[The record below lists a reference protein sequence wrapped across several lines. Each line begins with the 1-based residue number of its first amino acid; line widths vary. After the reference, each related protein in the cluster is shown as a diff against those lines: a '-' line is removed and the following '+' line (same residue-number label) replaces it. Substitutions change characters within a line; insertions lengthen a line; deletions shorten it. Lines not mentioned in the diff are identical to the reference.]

1 MKKSKGKSTRPDARA
16 WWGKNRLSC
25 IILAAAVV
33 VFIIVRALA
42 ATHEQPQS
50 RGEDYAEYETAVI
63 TDILSD
69 STEQDPVS
77 DNGYRGEQLLLAE
90 IRTGQYKGETMQVS
104 NYVGPLYG
112 QALKEGQR
120 AVVLISTYSDGNHTA
135 TVYEYD
141 RAVGLAVIVGLFLLA
156 TVAVGGKV
164 GAKSLVALAIT
175 LVCLFF
181 IMIPLLMKGAP
192 TLLTVF
198 LVCAYITVVTMVILG
213 GVTSKTICAALGT
226 IAGTALA
233 LLFGL
238 QVIIDLF
245 NLLPVNFLG
254 SLGQVSAGITLAF
267 AIFPAVT
274 VALQFGAA
282 KGIITAVVTLLVRQI
297 VETYGKIALDAEH
310 TISLNKDG
318 MALLAGMIIMLVFA
332 AMDKEGNDQNSNE
345 MLTQI
350 FADKVAR
357 IRKYMPVLAL
367 MGGLIAAGT
376 SMSIMAGD
384 PISLGLL
391 AEGDRVNAG
400 LTALARA
407 IGFIPLVAT
416 TAITTGVYAPAGM
429 TFVFVIGL
437 LIPNPFIALIAGA
450 ACICVE
456 ILLLNVIA
464 KGLDK
469 FPGIKRC
476 GDNIRT
482 AMSYVIDIALLIGGI
497 LAAQAI
503 MPTTGLFIIVAFW
516 CINKCSKK
524 PLVSMAVGP
533 LGAILVGLIANVLF
547 LLSLYTPAA

>member
-1 MKKSKGKSTRPDARA
+1 M
-16 WWGKNRLSC
+16 
-25 IILAAAVV
+25 
-33 VFIIVRALA
+33 
-42 ATHEQPQS
+42 
-50 RGEDYAEYETAVI
+50 
-63 TDILSD
+63 
-69 STEQDPVS
+69 
-77 DNGYRGEQLLLAE
+77 
-90 IRTGQYKGETMQVS
+90 
-104 NYVGPLYG
+104 YG
-112 QALKEGQR
+112 
-120 AVVLISTYSDGNHTA
+120 V
-135 TVYEYD
+135 
-141 RAVGLAVIVGLFLLA
+141 
-156 TVAVGGKV
+156 
-164 GAKSLVALAIT
+164 
-175 LVCLFF
+175 
-181 IMIPLLMKGAP
+181 
-192 TLLTVF
+192 
-198 LVCAYITVVTMVILG
+198 
-213 GVTSKTICAALGT
+213 
-226 IAGTALA
+226 A

-503 MPTTGLFIIVAFW
+503 MPTTGLFIVVAFW